1 MKLRE
6 KIKSLSGLWWISWFG
21 IIGGFFL
28 VGGWECKRE
37 FDDGG
42 AASHFSLVLLTIIAS
57 SWSAFFVVDGKARNR
72 EPVVVEVLTAMGTLL
87 AIFTLLGIFF
97 FVQIA
102 PRVR

>member
-6 KIKSLSGLWWISWFG
+6 KIRSFLGYWWISWFG

-37 FDDGG
+37 FDRGG
-42 AASHFSLVLLTIIAS
+42 AAFHFSLALLIIIAV
-57 SWSAFFVVDGKARNR
+57 SWVAFFVVDGNAQRR
-72 EPVVVEVLTAMGTLL
+72 EPMVVNVLTAMGTLL

-102 PRVR
+102 PRVG

>member
-6 KIKSLSGLWWISWFG
+6 QIRSLSGLWWISWFG
-21 IIGGFFL
+21 IIGGFFI
-28 VGGWECKRE
+28 VGVGECKRE
-37 FDDGG
+37 FDDGS
-42 AASHFSLVLLTIIAS
+42 AASHFSLALLTIIGF
-57 SWSAFFVVDGKARNR
+57 SWSAFFVVDGKARKR
-72 EPVVVEVLTAMGTLL
+72 EPAVVDVLTAMGTLL